1 MSGETEVLLRA
12 VDRRHTYLAWRWL
25 DRPDEPDY
33 VVVDGAAAAAAG
45 AALESALFTPL
56 RGETG
61 AEAVHRALVAGAFAD
76 PDRERALARSLTDA
90 FLPDRLRAQIR
101 DRWCAGARVRV
112 RVTPS
117 PRLARV
123 PWELLWIDARH
134 RLIDAATVVH
144 EPPAVVHAGRARAP
158 ENWQD
163 VRDRPA
169 LLVID
174 PEVPSSAAAFG
185 LNQALSTGS
194 LEPFAQ
200 RIGDYIAAGRAR
212 ADDRDLA
219 MAPIFTRRDLAEA
232 LAIPRSR
239 LLYFGH
245 ASASP
250 DEPGS
255 AAVHLS
261 DTAAIWGLAAPLV
274 RPGSTPSAGDH
285 RPFAAIDLLLG
296 TTTGDEHARRTYG
309 IEPRSGPDLWPMPP
323 RVALIACES
332 GVDYRSAEMFGLV
345 VAMVNAGAALVTST
359 RWTLPT
365 DDSLRQR
372 AGRDPA
378 TRPTTDLTLRVDAAH
393 EEPDPV
399 EDLARWQRAQLAAWS
414 DGACDA
420 MTPLVWASITNTV
433 APRRPSAHRP

>member
-1 MSGETEVLLRA
+1 MGDETGVLLRA
-12 VDRRHTYLAWRWL
+12 VDRGHTYLAWRWL

-33 VVVDGAAAAAAG
+33 VVIDAAAAAAAG

-61 AEAVHRALVAGAFAD
+61 AEAAHRALVTGAFAG
-76 PDRERALARSLTDA
+76 PDRERALARSLTGA
-90 FLPDRLRAQIR
+90 FLPDRLRTQIR
-101 DRWCAGARVRV
+101 DRWRSGERVRV

-144 EPPAVVHAGRARAP
+144 EPPAVVHAGRARTP

-163 VRDRPA
+163 VRDRPV
-169 LLVID
+169 LFLID
-174 PEVPSSAAAFG
+174 PVIASSAAAFG
-185 LNQALSTGS
+185 LEPALANGS
-194 LEPFAQ
+194 YVPFLE
-200 RIGDYIAAGRAR
+200 RIGHHIAAGRAR
-212 ADDRDLA
+212 ADDRDFA
-219 MAPIFTRRDLAEA
+219 MGPNFTRRDLAEA
-232 LAIPRSR
+232 LEIPRSR

-255 AAVHLS
+255 AAIHLS
-261 DTAAIWGLAAPLV
+261 DTAAIWGQAAPLV
-274 RPGSTPSAGDH
+274 RPGSAPSGTDH
-285 RPFAAIDLLLG
+285 RPLAAIDLLLG
-296 TTTGDEHARRTYG
+296 TTTTDEHTRRTYG
-309 IEPRSGPDLWPMPP
+309 IAAPRGGPDLWPMPA

-332 GVDYRSAEMFGLV
+332 GADYRSAEMFGLV
-345 VAMVNAGAALVTST
+345 VAMVNAGAALVSST

-365 DDSLRQR
+365 DVSLQR
-372 AGRDPA
+372 CAGRDPA
-378 TRPTTDLTLRVDAAH
+378 ARPTTDLTLRVDTAH

-399 EDLARWQRAQLAAWS
+399 ADLARWQRRQLAAWS
-414 DGACDA
+414 DGASGA
-420 MTPLVWASITNTV
+420 ISPLVWASLTHTV
-433 APRRPSAHRP
+433 APRRPSAR